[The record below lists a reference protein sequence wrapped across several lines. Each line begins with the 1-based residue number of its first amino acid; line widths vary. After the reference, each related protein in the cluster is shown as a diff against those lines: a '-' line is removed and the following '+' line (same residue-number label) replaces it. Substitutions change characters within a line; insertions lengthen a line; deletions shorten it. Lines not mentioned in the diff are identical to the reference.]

1 MQVNIVNRENK
12 ETGTMDLPED
22 IFGVKW
28 NPDLVHQ
35 VVTSLEATRRKP
47 FAHAKDRSEV
57 RGGGKKPWKQKGTGR
72 ARHGSSRS
80 PIWVGGG
87 ATFGPNKEK
96 SFTRKVNKKMKRAAL
111 YAIVSKK
118 LKDGEVKIIDAF
130 RFASNGGK
138 PKTKELASAVK
149 NIIESEKK
157 KTKPTTLL
165 IAKEGEKNT
174 ILAGRNIARN
184 KVLYPSDVN
193 IIDSVSHKIIMFEKV
208 AMEQFI
214 ENQTKNH

>member
-1 MQVNIVNRENK
+1 
-12 ETGTMDLPED
+12 MDLPEGM
-22 IFGVKW
+22 FGVKW
-28 NPDLVHQ
+28 NPDLAHQ

-87 ATFGPNKEK
+87 ATFGPNKERNFAK
-96 SFTRKVNKKMKRAAL
+96 KVNKKMKRAAL
-111 YAIVSKK
+111 YSIISKK
-118 LKDGEVKIIDAF
+118 LKDGEIKIIDTL
-130 RFASNGGK
+130 GVEK
-138 PKTKELASAVK
+138 PKTKELASTIK
-149 NIIESEKK
+149 NITKREGK

-165 IAKEGEKNT
+165 IVKEGEKNT
-174 ILAGRNIARN
+174 ILAGRNIVKN
-184 KVLYPSDVN
+184 KVIYPSDIN
-193 IIDSVSHKIIMFEKV
+193 IIDSVSHEIIVFEKT

-214 ENQTKNH
+214 EKQKTNNDHNNDNDKKMLSSLS

>member
-1 MQVNIVNRENK
+1 
-12 ETGTMDLPED
+12 MDLPED

-35 VVTSLEATRRKP
+35 VVTSLEAARRKP

-87 ATFGPNKEK
+87 ATFGPSNERN
-96 SFTRKVNKKMKRAAL
+96 FTRKVNKKMKRAAL
-111 YAIVSKK
+111 YAVVSKK
-118 LKDGEVKIIDAF
+118 LKDGEMKIIDAF
-130 RFASNGGK
+130 GLASNGGK
-138 PKTKELASAVK
+138 PKTKELASTVK
-149 NIIESEKK
+149 NIIGSGKK
-157 KTKPTTLL
+157 KTKQTTLL
-165 IAKEGEKNT
+165 VVKEGEKNT

-184 KVLYPSDVN
+184 KVLYPSGMN
-193 IIDSVSHKIIMFEKV
+193 ILDGVSHKIIVFEKA
-208 AMEQFI
+208 AMEQFVS
-214 ENQTKNH
+214 NQMQKLEISN